1 VRKRLK
7 LVMILV
13 FLGAV
18 LYYPLMEENEY
29 RLFVM
34 NRGLIH
40 AILASGLVFLTGF
53 AGQISLGQAGFY
65 AIGAYT
71 SAILSTSYGVPIPLS
86 IIVGV
91 IFSVVAG
98 LVVSV
103 PSFNLKAFFLSLVT
117 IAFGLIVHRLI
128 VNLQPLTGG
137 TNGFFGIPPMRW
149 AGSMFTSNMHYY
161 LFLGILAATVVSM
174 YHIKRSYLGRAMFAI
189 NDDETAAE
197 SCGISARKAKVFAFA
212 FSGALAG
219 LAGALYA
226 HFAGFLTPEPFVF
239 FESSRFVGMAVV
251 GGLRHLWGGVIGGIG
266 LTLLPE
272 TLRLPYAGWE
282 NYYLL
287 LASTITILF
296 VVFLPRGLGDLA
308 SKALDRLWKVEGA
321 TKTLKDATV
330 VDDSE
335 AGADD
340 ASLT

>member
-1 VRKRLK
+1 MRKRLR
-7 LVMILV
+7 LIMILL
-13 FLGAV
+13 FFGFV
-18 LYYPLMEENEY
+18 LYYPLMEQNEY
-29 RLFVM
+29 RLFVI

-71 SAILSTSYGVPIPLS
+71 SAILSTTYGVPIPLS
-86 IIVGV
+86 
-91 IFSVVAG
+91 VVAG
-98 LVVSV
+98 VAFSILAGLLVSI
-103 PSFNLKAFFLSLVT
+103 PSFKLKAFFLSLVT

-128 VNLQPLTGG
+128 VNMQGLTGG
-137 TNGFFGIPPMRW
+137 TNGFFGIPPMRVGG
-149 AGSMFTSNMHYY
+149 AMFTSNMHYY
-161 LFLGILAATVVSM
+161 LFLLVLAGTVVAM
-174 YHIKRSYLGRAMFAI
+174 YHIKRSHLGRAMFAI
-189 NDDETAAE
+189 NDDEVAAE
-197 SCGISARKAKVFAFA
+197 SCGVSARKAKVFAFA

-239 FESSRFVGMAVV
+239 FESSKFVGMAVV

-272 TLRLPYAGWE
+272 LLRFPYAGWE

-287 LASTITILF
+287 FAATITILF

-308 SKALDRLWKVEGA
+308 SKALNRLWKAEGK
-321 TKTLKDATV
+321 TRTLKPGTAV
-330 VDDSE
+330 EDSE
-335 AGADD
+335 VGVDG
-340 ASLT
+340 SLT